1 MPHANQTLMGI
12 SMEGHPQIRIMLVDD
27 HPLIRAGICA
37 IIGLQPDMTVV
48 GEFDDAQTAISQI
61 ETRNPDIVLMD
72 LRLRGMTGLEG
83 TRLLHQNFPSIRV
96 IILTTYEGD
105 EDIHQALQAGATA
118 YIIKGMKHDR
128 LLQAIRRASSGKTS
142 LPPEVSKIVQE
153 RLPDEL
159 SAREK
164 EVLLLMAEGMSNR
177 DIAAELGI
185 AEKTVKCHVGVI
197 LSIFG
202 VKDRTNAVLTA
213 IRRGYVK
220 L

>member
-1 MPHANQTLMGI
+1 
-12 SMEGHPQIRIMLVDD
+12 MEGHPQIRIMLVDD

-128 LLQAIRRASSGKTS
+128 LLQAIRRAYSGKTY